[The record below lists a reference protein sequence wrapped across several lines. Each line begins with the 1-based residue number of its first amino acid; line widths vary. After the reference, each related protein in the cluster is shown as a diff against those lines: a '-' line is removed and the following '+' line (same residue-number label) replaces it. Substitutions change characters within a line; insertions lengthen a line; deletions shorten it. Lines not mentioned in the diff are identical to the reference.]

1 MRAIHCSGSSSSL
14 WGGQQKPMGKVDR
27 QSKMLRRCFARELV
41 ATTVNL
47 AKVEQDK
54 RRLTTLQLL
63 PAAAKSESEW
73 VFTHFRRLFIP
84 LSIRDKVHFEIGN
97 WLRLNLES
105 TRPPTETVKN
115 NENDFENKLKISI
128 YTRRDTPSCEW
139 NVTRCWT
146 QFEKGNKTGQDRIP
160 ESQHYLAAQEE
171 KGYKILIIK

>member
-1 MRAIHCSGSSSSL
+1 MRGTAETDGESRQAIEDAPKMLCARACCD
-14 WGGQQKPMGKVDR
+14 DR
-27 QSKMLRRCFARELV
+27 QLGESWARQTTADYSSAV
-41 ATTVNL
+41 ASCC
-47 AKVEQDK
+47 KVGECEFSHTFDG
-54 RRLTTLQLL
+54 
-63 PAAAKSESEW
+63 
-73 VFTHFRRLFIP
+73 FFIP